1 MGQCHPHRLG
11 CNKKNSTFALT
22 HSLIHSMELDLKPIF
37 LKIRQY
43 EIRIRKAI
51 NARMR
56 GSFES
61 VFKGSGL
68 EFDDLRT
75 YQYGD
80 DVRRIDWNASA
91 KSEET
96 YVKVFKEE
104 KEQTVFF
111 LLDVSGSQITPNAKY
126 ELAKELCG
134 VLAFSAV
141 REGSDAGM
149 IAYSSEKKIY
159 IKPDKGLKK
168 AYEIV
173 LNLYKHDVK
182 EQDQTDLNGFI
193 HFALNLIKRRSIV
206 FLISDFIAEGYHDA
220 LISLAKKH
228 DVIVMHITDEK
239 EQTLL
244 PLGLIPI
251 RDTETGIVRWVN
263 TASKVLQNEHK
274 AVFEEREQTLKEIC
288 KQYQTDYFHLD
299 TNEDF
304 VSKLIKLFK
313 VRNQKSSVIS

>member
-1 MGQCHPHRLG
+1 
-11 CNKKNSTFALT
+11 
-22 HSLIHSMELDLKPIF
+22 MEFDLKPIL

-56 GSFES
+56 GSFAS

-111 LLDVSGSQITPNAKY
+111 LLDTSGSLTVSSKLA
-126 ELAKELCG
+126 LAKELCG
-134 VLAFSAV
+134 VLAFSAI
-141 REGSDAGM
+141 REGSEAGLL
-149 IAYSSEKKIY
+149 AYSNQKELY
-159 IKPDKGLKK
+159 IKPDKGMKK

-173 LNLYKHDVK
+173 LNLYKHTQ
-182 EQDQTDLNGFI
+182 EIQPTDLNGFI
-193 HFALNLIKRRSIV
+193 RFALNLIKRRSIV
-206 FLISDFIAEGYHDA
+206 FLISDFIDEGYQDA
-220 LISLAKKH
+220 LTSLAKKH
-228 DVIVMHITDEK
+228 DLIVMHLTDKQE
-239 EQTLL
+239 LDL
-244 PLGLIPI
+244 PALGIVPVQDVETGLI
-251 RDTETGIVRWVN
+251 RWLNTSSKTE
-263 TASKVLQNEHK
+263 QNALREI
-274 AVFEEREQTLKEIC
+274 FEEREKFLTQIC
-288 KQYQTDYFHLD
+288 AQYQTDYFQLD
-299 TNEDF
+299 TEEDF

-313 VRNQKSSVIS
+313 VRNQRTKIVY

>member
-1 MGQCHPHRLG
+1 
-11 CNKKNSTFALT
+11 
-22 HSLIHSMELDLKPIF
+22 MELDLKPIL

-56 GSFES
+56 GSFAS

-68 EFDDLRT
+68 EFDDLRM

-111 LLDVSGSQITPNAKY
+111 LLDVSGSLQVSTKFA
-126 ELAKELCG
+126 LAKELCG
-134 VLAFSAV
+134 VLAFSAI
-141 REGSDAGM
+141 REGSEAGL
-149 IAYSSEKKIY
+149 IAYSNQKELY
-159 IKPDKGLKK
+159 IKPDKGMKK

-173 LNLYKHDVK
+173 LNLYKHTHEPK
-182 EQDQTDLNGFI
+182 PTDLTGFL

-206 FLISDFIAEGYHDA
+206 FFISDFIDDGYQDA

-228 DVIVMHITDEK
+228 DVIVVHLTDKQEL
-239 EQTLL
+239 ELL
-244 PLGLIPI
+244 SLGLIPVQDIETNTI
-251 RDTETGIVRWVN
+251 RWLN
-263 TASKVLQNEHK
+263 TSSKSEKNALKEI
-274 AVFEEREQTLKEIC
+274 FEARQQTLQDIC

-299 TNEDF
+299 TQEDF

-313 VRNQKSSVIS
+313 VRNQKSNLIS